1 MIPSAISSLVFWT
14 RRHSSFMG
22 FSTGLNERLAAR
34 QLRVW
39 HQSDKIMTLACDLA
53 VMTADAQVE
62 PPIKLPFRKA
72 KGEV

>member
-1 MIPSAISSLVFWT
+1 
-14 RRHSSFMG
+14 MG